1 MRISDWIQTC
11 ALPIFAS
18 LVTAGLDT
26 IALRCPAHPA
36 MQDLIRES
44 GRPLAAPSA
53 NASGSISPTRAEHVL
68 AGLGGKI
75 SMILDAGPTERGLES
90 TIVAPDEDHIRL
102 LRPGPLTAEMLT
114 SLQSLPV
121 PGPKG
126 GKHEAPGHLPSPY
139 TPPNHP

>member
-102 LRPGPLTAEMLT
+102 LRPGPITAELDRKRDG
-114 SLQSLPV
+114 L
-121 PGPKG
+121 
-126 GKHEAPGHLPSPY
+126 GKRVSVRVDTDGRHTINKTIHR
-139 TPPNHP
+139 